1 MIVEFD
7 IDSGALRQSLAAAP
21 GMRVRIEHLDATDTI
36 PLRSMFWASDGD
48 FEAFETALDDDPT
61 VEQWT
66 RLAETDEGRLYR
78 ARHPADASSVA
89 TYHGAVELDGI
100 VLSLASKEDRT
111 GYHAR
116 MRFPD
121 REKFAAFRDA
131 VGETGLSVGIKAIY
145 DQQDA
150 PPEERFGLTQAQRE
164 TLLTAVAAGYFSI
177 PRETA
182 LAGVAD
188 QLGISPQAASERLRR
203 GMESLIRGAL
213 DVPDDDDRY

>member
-7 IDSGALRQSLAAAP
+7 IDSGALRQSLASAP
-21 GMRVRIEHLDATDTI
+21 GMRVRIEHLDASDTI

-48 FEAFETALDDDPT
+48 FDAFEAALDDDPT

-66 RLAETDEGRLYR
+66 RLAEADEGRLFR
-78 ARHPADASSVA
+78 ARHPAGASSVKA
-89 TYHGAVELDGI
+89 YHKTVELDGV
-100 VLSLASKEDRT
+100 VLSVSSKEDRT

-121 REKFAAFRDA
+121 RERFARFREA
-131 VGETGLSVGIKAIY
+131 VAETGLTVEIKAIY

-164 TLLTAVAAGYFSI
+164 TLLTAVSAGYFSI

-182 LAGVAD
+182 LAGVAE
-188 QLGISPQAASERLRR
+188 QLDISPQAASERLRR

-213 DVPDDDDRY
+213 DVPNDEQR

>member
-7 IDSGALRQSLAAAP
+7 LDSGALRQSLASAP

-36 PLRSMFWASDGD
+36 PLRSMFWANDGD
-48 FEAFETALDDDPT
+48 FDAFETALGDDPT

-66 RLAETDEGRLYR
+66 RLVETNEGRLYR
-78 ARHPADASSVA
+78 ARHPAGASSVTA
-89 TYHGAVELDGI
+89 YNAAVELDGI
-100 VLSLASKEDRT
+100 VLSVASKDDRT
-111 GYHAR
+111 GYHVQ

-121 REKFAAFRDA
+121 RDRFARFRDA
-131 VGETGLSVGIKAIY
+131 VADTGLSVDIKAIY

-150 PPEERFGLTQAQRE
+150 PPEERFGLTQVQRE

-182 LAGVAD
+182 LAGVAEE
-188 QLGISPQAASERLRR
+188 LGISPQAASERLRR
-203 GMESLIRGAL
+203 GMESLVRGAL
-213 DVPDDDDRY
+213 DVPADEEY